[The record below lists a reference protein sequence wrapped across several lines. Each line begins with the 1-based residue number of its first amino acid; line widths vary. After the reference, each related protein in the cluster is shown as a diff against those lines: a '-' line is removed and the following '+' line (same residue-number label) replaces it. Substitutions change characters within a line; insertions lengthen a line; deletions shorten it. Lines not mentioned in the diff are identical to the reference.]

1 MRFERVN
8 SAFGD
13 IAAMHVGREKSE
25 GSLPVFSDD
34 SLEVDAA
41 FIVHDVMVDLLAAL
55 PEALHD

>member
-1 MRFERVN
+1 MN

-41 FIVHDVMVDLLAAL
+41 FIVHDVMVDLVAAL